1 MQTNHFKNRV
11 QMEKTIF
18 SKELP
23 QFKYNRTANERF
35 FKGIYKT
42 SARGNFYELKIVLGK
57 NYPDEMPRMYISSPK
72 TLWVHGENW
81 ISLNSEGCCHEY
93 HTDSNSPEGYV
104 QICHYNSET
113 WHAAKT
119 CTAIAFKGLIWCEA
133 FDTHLTTGLSIAQI
147 IENWEKCQKENRGDL
162 TWLLKNTPTIDFS
175 GIKLT
180 DGSFYN
186 PLTKYS
192 NILSFKPEKKRFDF
206 KTWQMD

>member
-23 QFKYNRTANERF
+23 QFKYNRTAKERF

-57 NYPDEMPRMYISSPK
+57 NYPDEMPRMYVASPK

-81 ISLNSEGCCHEY
+81 ISLNSEGTSHQY
-93 HTDSNSPEGYV
+93 HTNSNSPEGYV

-119 CTAIAFKGLIWCEA
+119 CTAVAFKGLIWCEA

-147 IENWEKCQKENRGDL
+147 IENWEKCQKENRVDFMRL
-162 TWLLKNTPTIDFS
+162 FKNTPRKDFS
-175 GIKLT
+175 SIKLT
-180 DGSFYN
+180 DSLFHK
-186 PLTKYS
+186 PQTKYLDYL
-192 NILSFKPEKKRFDF
+192 IFKPEKSDLISKIG
-206 KTWQMD
+206 K